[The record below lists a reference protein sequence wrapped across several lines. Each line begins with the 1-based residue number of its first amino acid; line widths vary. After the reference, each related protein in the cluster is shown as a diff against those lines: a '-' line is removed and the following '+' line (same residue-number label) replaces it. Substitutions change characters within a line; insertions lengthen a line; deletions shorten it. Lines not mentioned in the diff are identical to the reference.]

1 MVSFIEGNVVNKYKK
16 TAPTTK
22 LNEYWEQFRK
32 TNDYI
37 L

>member
-1 MVSFIEGNVVNKYKK
+1 MVSFIEGNVANKYKK

-22 LNEYWEQFRK
+22 LNEFWGQFKK
-32 TNDYI
+32 TNGFN